1 MHERINMKQS
11 LIDAMVTYEIMKGR
25 TNISKKTMA
34 NFGLF
39 ANQLTHPK
47 Q

>member
-1 MHERINMKQS
+1 MHERINIKQA
-11 LIDAMVTYEIMKGR
+11 LIDAMVAYEIKKGR
-25 TNISKKTMA
+25 TNISKQTIA